1 MLELKAFLIPLN
13 AGEWN
18 DNVLSWTNDT
28 KSDCCQ
34 WMGVECNRKSG
45 RITNIAFGIGF
56 IIENPLLNLSLLHP
70 FEDVR
75 SLDLSSSRSCEDCG
89 FSGLFDDVEG
99 YKSLSR
105 LRNLEIL
112 DLSSHRFNNS
122 IFPFLNAATSL
133 TTLFL
138 TYNNMHSPFLVKEFK
153 DLTNLEHL
161 DLRGNRFNGSI
172 PTQDYNSLRR
182 FRKLE
187 ILDLSDNLFNSR
199 IFPFLNSATSL
210 KSLSLWGNNMGGPF
224 PAKEL
229 RDLTNVEL
237 LDLSRNRFNG
247 SIPVRGNGAKL
258 YLP

>member
-1 MLELKAFLIPLN
+1 VDFISFAMEGKLFLGQYLICVILLLGQLHGYKSCIEKERKALLELKAFLIPLN

-99 YKSLSR
+99 TPGFYFFFVFCLQWYFDR
-105 LRNLEIL
+105 PPA
-112 DLSSHRFNNS
+112 FG
-122 IFPFLNAATSL
+122 F
-133 TTLFL
+133 
-138 TYNNMHSPFLVKEFK
+138 
-153 DLTNLEHL
+153 
-161 DLRGNRFNGSI
+161 
-172 PTQDYNSLRR
+172 
-182 FRKLE
+182 
-187 ILDLSDNLFNSR
+187 
-199 IFPFLNSATSL
+199 TSL
-210 KSLSLWGNNMGGPF
+210 KNLYG
-224 PAKEL
+224 
-229 RDLTNVEL
+229 
-237 LDLSRNRFNG
+237 
-247 SIPVRGNGAKL
+247 L
-258 YLP
+258 YLT